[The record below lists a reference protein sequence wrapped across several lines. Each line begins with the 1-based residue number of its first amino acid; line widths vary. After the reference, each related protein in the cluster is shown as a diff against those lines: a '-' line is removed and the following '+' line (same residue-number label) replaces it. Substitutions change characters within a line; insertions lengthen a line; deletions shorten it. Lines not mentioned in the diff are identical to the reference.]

1 MRRSHKPI
9 LTLFAAL
16 LALPLLAA
24 CARPGAAPPV
34 RDDTRDIDHPDR
46 GMRDS
51 HDVM

>member
-1 MRRSHKPI
+1 MRHWMKRR
-9 LTLFAAL
+9 LALNAVL
-16 LALPLLAA
+16 LALLTLTA
-24 CARPGAAPPV
+24 CARPGAAPPL